1 MSAAPRTSGAAPHT
15 SDAAPATRPGDAA
28 PATAHQAARK
38 ISDTYADSM
47 VLLVATSVMSGQ
59 PGIGWA
65 GAVMATPAA
74 LGDLA
79 AQGFEP
85 ADLADAD
92 ANDLVLAV
100 HAADQAQAEAALTAG
115 ADSIFS
121 AARTD
126 GNGTNSGPQHD
137 APRTIEAAAALA
149 PEANVVIVSVPGPYA
164 ALEAHHA
171 LTAGLHVLLFSDNV
185 PLAEEIEL
193 KQRAIELGLLVM
205 GPGAGTAVLAG
216 TGLGFANVLR
226 RGPVGVVAAAGTGAQ
241 EVSALLDRWGVGVS
255 QVIGVGGRDLSAE
268 VGGRM
273 AAAAV
278 RALDA
283 DPDTQAI
290 LIVSK
295 PPDPAV
301 ATLVLE
307 QCATTPAVAVFLGV
321 TDLSQPDLSQP
332 GRSQPGRTQPGRT
345 QPGRTQLSRTL
356 EAGAIAAARRTGG
369 TPPDPASNLADQAA
383 RAAAR
388 LPEQR
393 RTIRGFYSGGTLCY
407 EAQLIISGLLG
418 PVYSNEP
425 LVHENTVPAPP
436 GSHVLLD
443 LGAEEYTVGRPHPM
457 IDPQSRMEI
466 LRTQAR
472 QPDVAAVLL
481 DVVLGHGS
489 HADPAG
495 ELAPVL
501 AGIMADGG
509 PQVVAYVLGS
519 GGDPQGYQGQRA
531 TLEAAGCLVTETAA
545 RAAYLAAAIAA
556 RKPELAERRD

>member
-1 MSAAPRTSGAAPHT
+1 MSADPPAAH
-15 SDAAPATRPGDAA
+15 
-28 PATAHQAARK
+28 HAARK

-65 GAVMATPAA
+65 GAVMATPGA
-74 LGDLA
+74 LTDLA
-79 AQGFEP
+79 AQGFQP
-85 ADLADAD
+85 ADLASAD
-92 ANDLVLAV
+92 ANDLLLAV
-100 HAADQAQAEAALTAG
+100 HAADDDQAQAALAAG
-115 ADSIFS
+115 ADAIFS

-126 GNGTNSGPQHD
+126 GGPEPD
-137 APRTIEAAAALA
+137 KAPRTIEAAVELS
-149 PEANVVIVSVPGPYA
+149 PGANVAIISVPGPYA

-185 PLAEEIEL
+185 PLAEEVEL
-193 KQRAIELGLLVM
+193 KQRATELGLLVM
-205 GPGAGTAVLAG
+205 GPGAGTAVLCG

-283 DPDTQAI
+283 DPATRAI
-290 LIVSK
+290 LVVSK

-301 ATLVLE
+301 ARAVLE
-307 QCATTPAVAVFLGV
+307 QRTGTPAVAVFLGV
-321 TDLSQPDLSQP
+321 TDLAGPAGTELA
-332 GRSQPGRTQPGRT
+332 
-345 QPGRTQLSRTL
+345 RTL
-356 EAGAIAAARRTGG
+356 EAGAIAAARRAGG
-369 TPPDPASNLADQAA
+369 APEDPGRGLADRAA
-383 RAAAR
+383 QAAAR
-388 LPEQR
+388 LPEPR
-393 RTIRGFYSGGTLCY
+393 RVIRGFYSGGTLCY

-425 LVHENTVPAPP
+425 LVHANTVPAPP

-457 IDPQSRMEI
+457 IDPQSRIEV
-466 LRTQAR
+466 LRAQAR
-472 QPDVAAVLL
+472 EPDVAVVVL

-501 AGIMADGG
+501 AEVMADDG

-519 GGDPQGYQGQRA
+519 SGDSQGYAGQRA
-531 TLEAAGCLVTETAA
+531 ALEAAGCLVTETAA

-556 RKPELAERRD
+556 RKPEIAERRD

>member
-1 MSAAPRTSGAAPHT
+1 MKPDTKPDKKPDTGPDTKQDTSAVPAA
-15 SDAAPATRPGDAA
+15 
-28 PATAHQAARK
+28 AHRAART
-38 ISDTYADSM
+38 IPGTYADSM

-59 PGIGWA
+59 PGVGWA

-85 ADLADAD
+85 ADLAGAD

-100 HAADQAQAEAALTAG
+100 HAADGTQAEAALTAG

-121 AARTD
+121 EARTG
-126 GNGTNSGPQHD
+126 GNATNNATSNETSNASATQD
-137 APRTIEAAAALA
+137 EAPRTIEAAAGLSPA
-149 PEANVVIVSVPGPYA
+149 ANVAIVSVPGPYA
-164 ALEAHHA
+164 SLEAHHA

-185 PLAEEIEL
+185 PLAEEVEL
-193 KQRAIELGLLVM
+193 KQRANDLGLLVM

-226 RGPVGVVAAAGTGAQ
+226 PGPVGVVAAAGTGAQ

-273 AAAAV
+273 ATAAV

-283 DPDTQAI
+283 DPATQAI

-301 ATLVLE
+301 AKLVLE
-307 QCATTPAVAVFLGV
+307 QCAGTPAVAVFLGV
-321 TDLSQPDLSQP
+321 TDLDRPP
-332 GRSQPGRTQPGRT
+332 GAE
-345 QPGRTQLSRTL
+345 LARTL
-356 EAGAIAAARRTGG
+356 EAGAIAAARLTGG
-369 TPPDPASNLADQAA
+369 APPDPRHDLADRAA

-425 LVHENTVPAPP
+425 LVHEHTVPAPP

-457 IDPQSRMEI
+457 IDPQSRI
-466 LRTQAR
+466 DVLRAQAR
-472 QPDVAAVLL
+472 EPDVAVVLL

-495 ELAPVL
+495 ELVPVL
-501 AGIMADGG
+501 AEVMAGGG
-509 PQVVAYVLGS
+509 PRVVAYVLGS

-556 RKPELAERRD
+556 RKPEIAEWRD

>member
-1 MSAAPRTSGAAPHT
+1 MSATAAVH
-15 SDAAPATRPGDAA
+15 R
-28 PATAHQAARK
+28 AART

-47 VLLVATSVMSGQ
+47 ILLVATSVMSEQ
-59 PGIGWA
+59 PGVGWA
-65 GAVMATPAA
+65 GAVMATPGA
-74 LGDLA
+74 LADLA
-79 AQGFEP
+79 GQGFEA
-85 ADLADAD
+85 ADLGGAD

-100 HAADQAQAEAALTAG
+100 HADGDEQAQAALAAG

-121 AARTD
+121 AART
-126 GNGTNSGPQHD
+126 GHGKTEEA
-137 APRTIEAAAALA
+137 APRTIEAAAEQL
-149 PEANVVIVSVPGPYA
+149 PGANVAIVSVPGPYA

-185 PLAEEIEL
+185 PLAEEVEL
-193 KQRAIELGLLVM
+193 KQRATELGLLVM

-278 RALDA
+278 RALEA
-283 DPDTQAI
+283 DPATTAI

-295 PPDPAV
+295 PPDPGV
-301 ATLVLE
+301 ARLVLE
-307 QCATTPAVAVFLGV
+307 QCAGTPAVAVFLGV
-321 TDLSQPDLSQP
+321 TDLDGPAKTELA
-332 GRSQPGRTQPGRT
+332 
-345 QPGRTQLSRTL
+345 RTL
-356 EAGAIAAARRTGG
+356 EAGAIAATRLAGG
-369 TPPDPASNLADQAA
+369 TPPDPTHGLADQAA
-383 RAAAR
+383 RAAAG

-393 RTIRGFYSGGTLCY
+393 RVIRGFYSGGTLCY
-407 EAQLIISGLLG
+407 EAQLIISSLLG

-425 LVHENTVPAPP
+425 LVHEHTVPAPP
-436 GSHVLLD
+436 GGHVLLD

-457 IDPQSRMEI
+457 IDPQSRIEI
-466 LRTQAR
+466 LRAQAR
-472 QPDVAAVLL
+472 APEVAVVLL

-495 ELAPVL
+495 QLAPVL
-501 AGIMADGG
+501 AEVMADGG
-509 PQVVAYVLGS
+509 PQVIAYVLGS
-519 GGDPQGYQGQRA
+519 SGDPQNYQAQRA

-545 RAAYLAAAIAA
+545 RAAYLAAAVAA